1 MVIKNN
7 IMERILYRL
16 TGLIIVMISIASC
29 SKPLMFPDSES
40 SGVPQLKQAAAQLLW
55 IGPEYKLVV
64 QATFEDTE
72 GISKIEL
79 KNGEWNLNA
88 DITADNKTTYTLNQT
103 YVVSKDVNITEH
115 NVELTITNSK
125 GGIAKAKVKVED
137 LSAQNQV
144 PGYRPDLLPPVITV
158 TKPTV
163 TKFYGLSNDPINIQL
178 EAGITDEKIASIE
191 VKVWGETAD
200 GQPVSAEE
208 TITPTP
214 AQQASYQYSKTFALP
229 AGKVGE
235 YQYVVKSTDGSGNKS
250 VKGGTITVGYMDR
263 LYLSDAE
270 NMAEVTGQGWD
281 NGGNARGFGTLLSMK
296 KQGANSFVVDYY
308 YRNESSDNIRFI
320 AFLGND
326 KPFTATTQAAAL
338 YTLDGANVLG
348 NSISA
353 TGKVTPVLAE
363 ANFKLPVTQKGYYRI
378 TVDMTARTI
387 TAVPFTPSKP
397 FIDATKYPGW
407 TANKPY
413 DYLAVIS
420 SVVVGTAGW
429 AEAATSPKL
438 MKESGHSF
446 LYTGTFKTTGN
457 SVNLNFTAP
466 KDLINSTNGWFR
478 LLSARANMKD
488 DYGDPIDIVSAVGL
502 ISAGTNYGFSHN
514 TAGTFKATY
523 DMALERLRLIRTGN

>member
-1 MVIKNN
+1 MKRIFNN
-7 IMERILYRL
+7 IA
-16 TGLIIVMISIASC
+16 GLIIVMIGITAC
-29 SKPLMFPDSES
+29 SKPLMFPETELSAA
-40 SGVPQLKQAAAQLLW
+40 PQVKQAAAQLLW
-55 IGPEYKLVV
+55 IGPEYKLVL
-64 QATFEDTE
+64 QATLEDAE
-72 GISKIEL
+72 GISKVRL
-79 KNGEWNLNA
+79 KNGEWNLDAEVSA
-88 DITADNKTTYTLNQT
+88 DSKSSYTINQT
-103 YVVSKDVNITEH
+103 YVVAKDANPTEH
-115 NVELTITNSK
+115 YIELTITNGK
-125 GGIAKAKVKVED
+125 GGVAKSRVKVED

-144 PGYRPDLLPPVITV
+144 PGYTPDLLPPVITV
-158 TKPTV
+158 TKPTL
-163 TKFYGLSNDPINIQL
+163 TKFYGLANDPINIDVAASL
-178 EAGITDEKIASIE
+178 ADAIGITSIE
-191 VKVWGETAD
+191 VKVWGETASGELVNQEELISPAA
-200 GQPVSAEE
+200 GQ
-208 TITPTP
+208 
-214 AQQASYQYSKTFALP
+214 QNSYAYAKTFALP
-229 AGKVGE
+229 AAKVGE
-235 YQYVVKSTDGSGNKS
+235 YQYLIKATDASGNKS
-250 VKGGTITVGYMDR
+250 IKSGVITVGFMDR

-270 NMAEVTGQGWD
+270 NTAEVTGQGWD

-308 YRNESSDNIRFI
+308 YRNEATDNIRFI

-326 KPFTATTQAAAL
+326 RPFTATTQANAL
-338 YTLDGANVLG
+338 YTLDGPNVLG
-348 NSISA
+348 NSSTA
-353 TGKVTPVLAE
+353 SGKVTPVLAE

-378 TVDMTARTI
+378 TVDMSARKI

-397 FIDATKYPGW
+397 FLDATKYPGW
-407 TANKPY
+407 AADKPY

-429 AEAATSPKL
+429 AETATSPKL
-438 MKESGHSF
+438 MKEPGHAF

-466 KDLINSTNGWFR
+466 KALINSTNGWFR

>member
-1 MVIKNN
+1 MKKVFNN
-7 IMERILYRL
+7 LTALIM
-16 TGLIIVMISIASC
+16 VMIGIAAC
-29 SKPLMFPDSES
+29 SKPLMFPEAEPTA
-40 SGVPQLKQAAAQLLW
+40 VPQVKQAVAQLLW

-64 QATFEDTE
+64 QATLQDAD
-72 GISKIEL
+72 GISKVKL
-79 KNGEWNLNA
+79 KNGEWGLDA
-88 DITADNKTTYTLNQT
+88 EVTADNKTSYTVNQT
-103 YVVSKDVNITEH
+103 FVVSKDVNVTEH

-137 LSAQNQV
+137 LSAQNQI
-144 PGYRPDLLPPVITV
+144 PGYTPDLLPPVITV
-158 TKPTV
+158 TKPTI
-163 TKFYGLSNDPINIQL
+163 TRFYGLANDPINIDVA
-178 EAGITDEKIASIE
+178 AGITDAIGIAAIE
-191 VKVWGETAD
+191 VKVWGETASGELVNKEELISPVA
-200 GQPVSAEE
+200 GQ
-208 TITPTP
+208 
-214 AQQASYQYSKTFALP
+214 QNSYAYSKTFALP

-235 YQYVVKSTDGSGNKS
+235 YQYLIKATDASGNKS
-250 VKGGTITVGYMDR
+250 IKSGVITVGYMDR

-270 NMAEVTGQGWD
+270 NMAEVTNQGYD
-281 NGGNARGFGTLLSMK
+281 NGGNARGIGTLLSMK

-308 YRNESSDNIRFI
+308 YRNEASDNIRFI

-326 KPFTATTQAAAL
+326 RPFTATTQAAAL
-338 YTLDGANVLG
+338 YTLDGTNVLG
-348 NSISA
+348 NSATA

-378 TVDMTARTI
+378 TVDMTARSI

-397 FIDATKYPGW
+397 FVDATKYPGW
-407 TANKPY
+407 AANKPY
-413 DYLAVIS
+413 AYLAVIS
-420 SVVVGTAGW
+420 SVVDGTAGW
-429 AEAATSPKL
+429 AEVATSPKL
-438 MKESGHSF
+438 MKEANHNF

-466 KDLINSTNGWFR
+466 KEFVNSTNGWFR